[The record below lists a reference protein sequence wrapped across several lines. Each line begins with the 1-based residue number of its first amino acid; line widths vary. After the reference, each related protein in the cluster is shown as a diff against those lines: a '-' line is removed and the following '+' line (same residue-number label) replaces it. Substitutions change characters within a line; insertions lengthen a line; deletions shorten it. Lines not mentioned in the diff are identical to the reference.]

1 MENIRD
7 TFLES
12 RMMMIAE
19 RMPFLENQDIDFLAD
34 TISEAIELGKTL
46 MASDIVEMVNRKS
59 TAGYIMD

>member
-1 MENIRD
+1 
-7 TFLES
+7 
-12 RMMMIAE
+12 MMMIAE